1 MNPIKQL
8 LIEYG
13 NNDGWYNG
21 QKLLPHFDDT
31 MIMMIIGARRIGK
44 TDLFLRLACDLWQRF
59 NLRTMWVRNKLT
71 ELKEPSFFNE
81 FLNDAKLNNWCPEGW
96 VTKADGVHDPG
107 DPEPVILFQS
117 ISVFSNRRGG
127 AHPEVIMMVLDEFMP
142 EDRKYPHMCATGLL
156 SLTKTVFSGNEEARC
171 FCLSNFVSAA
181 NPYFVKF
188 RIYPRKDQDITVFP
202 DKSILI
208 ERCRDYRCAI
218 LEDNKWNRA
227 YKAAGV
233 GNYASEEEDRLIE
246 LIRPVPKGATPAP
259 WLVLSDGVLYRRW
272 QKNGMSYWNEYKGSV
287 KDTVIYT
294 PNLKECSDSVT
305 LMMPFM
311 KKHIEEE
318 MQLGMLRFKNP
329 NVMFAILSMV
339 FETV

>member
-1 MNPIKQL
+1 
-8 LIEYG
+8 
-13 NNDGWYNG
+13 
-21 QKLLPHFDDT
+21 

-81 FLNDAKLNNWCPEGW
+81 FLNDAKIHNWCPEGW

-208 ERCRDYRCAI
+208 ERCKDYRCAI

-272 QKNGMSYWNEYKGSV
+272 QKNGMSYWNEYKGSI

-318 MQLGMLRFKNP
+318 MQMGMLRFKNP

>member
-81 FLNDAKLNNWCPEGW
+81 FLNDAKLHNWCPEGW

-107 DPEPVILFQS
+107 DPEPIILFQS

-318 MQLGMLRFKNP
+318 MQMGMLRFKNP